1 MKKRL
6 INEIKKI
13 AVGVIAFAGILLMN
27 NLVVEASEAEKLD
40 TTVTISNGGAVW
52 AVTDGSY
59 SSSVYLYAGD
69 TVTVTVSEGIQGIYL
84 IWDEPV
90 NEWTLECNGESSVQ
104 GSNGFLHDYIEL
116 DGATEFVINND
127 KAGNRLA
134 DIYCYGEGELPAD
147 VQIWEPMCEKADILL
162 LSSHADDEILFFG
175 SVLAQYAGQDEL
187 EVQVVYFSQ
196 YWTGAKIREH
206 EKLDGIW
213 HAGVRNYPFTA
224 HFDDWYAGDFERAKT
239 LFGYDN
245 AVKFAVEMIRRFKP
259 QVIVGHDL
267 NGEYGHGTHILTAH
281 SLTDAVT
288 LSNDAANYPESAEQY
303 GVHEVKKLYL
313 HLYGENKI
321 KVPTRVPL
329 DNMGGKTAL
338 EVAKESYLYHVSQ
351 QWCWYYVDDE
361 YEYSCADFGLYYTT
375 VGYDTGNDMMEN
387 IIDYKTQEEMKKA
400 EEEAQ
405 KKAEEESIKAEEE
418 SSRQAASLEESKS
431 IAEAEKESVKLEQ
444 DKKQNERNNVFKVV
458 IIVLVSV
465 VVIMLGAIVVLKT
478 KSNTGR
484 KKRKIK

>member
-1 MKKRL
+1 
-6 INEIKKI
+6 
-13 AVGVIAFAGILLMN
+13 MN
-27 NLVVEASEAEKLD
+27 NKILKTILGSLICVGAVLVAKSTVMASEAPKLPVE
-40 TTVTISNGGAVW
+40 VTISNGGAVW
-52 AVTDGSY
+52 AVTDESY
-59 SSSVYLYAGD
+59 QSSVYLENGD
-69 TVTVTVSEGIQGIYL
+69 TITIKAQSGIQGIYL
-84 IWDEPV
+84 IWDAPV
-90 NEWTLECNGESSVQ
+90 NEWTLESNGKTTTQ

-116 DGATEFVINND
+116 DGATEFVINNS
-127 KAGNRLA
+127 GLSNRLA
-134 DIYCYGEGELPAD
+134 DIYCFGEGELPSD

-213 HAGVRNYPFTA
+213 HAGVRNYPFNGD
-224 HFDDWYAGDFERAKT
+224 FDDYYAGSLEQASN
-239 LFGYDN
+239 LFGYDK
-245 AVKFAVEMIRRFKP
+245 AVGFAVEIIRRFQP

-281 SLTDAVT
+281 SLKDAVT
-288 LSNDAANYPESAEQY
+288 LSGDAANYPESATEY
-303 GVHEVKKLYL
+303 GTFEPKKLYL

-329 DNMGGKTAL
+329 DNFDGKTAL

-375 VGYDTGNDMMEN
+375 VGVDSENNMMEN
-387 IIDYKTQEEMKKA
+387 IIDYKTQEEIKKQ
-400 EEEAQ
+400 EEES
-405 KKAEEESIKAEEE
+405 KKAEEESRKAEEE
-418 SSRQAASLEESKS
+418 SSKEAASIEESKS
-431 IAEAEKESVKLEQ
+431 IAEAEKESIEAAKE
-444 DKKQNERNNVFKVV
+444 KKDSERNNVFKVV
-458 IIVLVSV
+458 VIVLVALV
-465 VVIMLGAIVVLKT
+465 AIMTIAIIILKR
-478 KSNTGR
+478 KADKPR
-484 KKRKIK
+484 KKRVIK